1 VTLTSRIYKTYLD
14 EVLNMYPS
22 EPEVKM
28 VKLPLV
34 DPYNAQN
41 GQYKAYLQTSAGA
54 NVGSPISFEA
64 TSLTKGATSF
74 DMVVSPLT
82 LTWVGV
88 GGASVGRVLI
98 KQVLPSTTEINC
110 ALIDF
115 GESYLVDGDVVLDF
129 TNVGF
134 ISFESSNYI

>member
-1 VTLTSRIYKTYLD
+1 MPLTSKIYKTYLE

-22 EPEVKM
+22 EAEVKP
-28 VKLPLV
+28 VKLPLT

-41 GQYKAYLQTSAGA
+41 GQYKAYLQTSLGA
-54 NVGSPISFEA
+54 NIGSSVVFEVLSLA
-64 TSLTKGATSF
+64 TLPTELQ
-74 DMVVSPLT
+74 MVVSPLT
-82 LTWVGV
+82 FTWASVA
-88 GGASVGRVLI
+88 GASVAKILI

-115 GESYLVDGDVVLDF
+115 GDSYLVDGDVVLDF
-129 TNVGF
+129 TNIGF